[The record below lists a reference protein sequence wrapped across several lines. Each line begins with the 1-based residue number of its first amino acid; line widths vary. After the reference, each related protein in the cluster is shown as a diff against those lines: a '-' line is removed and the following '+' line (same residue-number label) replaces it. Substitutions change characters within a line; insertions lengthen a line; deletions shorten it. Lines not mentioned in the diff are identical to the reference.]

1 MKHLSARWTVL
12 ALACLLAAACKPRH
26 EPVKPPVKPIVA
38 AAAPT
43 R

>member
-1 MKHLSARWTVL
+1 MNHPSARWTAF

-26 EPVKPPVKPIVA
+26 EPVKPPVKPIVSA
-38 AAAPT
+38 DAPV